1 MMMMMMM
8 GAAVMTD
15 GDVRQLKIKVIY
27 EKIDAHFTCSVITI
41 HTLRPFWSTV
51 RNT

>member
-1 MMMMMMM
+1 MVVMMMMM

-27 EKIDAHFTCSVITI
+27 EK
-41 HTLRPFWSTV
+41 
-51 RNT
+51 